1 MTYKYRIDEAA
12 AALVLEAALW
22 YEEKR
27 EGLGSDLILCF
38 EEGIEAI
45 QRNPFFEERYKNLRL
60 YNIHRFPYQI
70 IYYVENDLITIVAF
84 FHARRD
90 PKNWKKG

>member
-1 MTYKYRIDEAA
+1 MTYKYRIDEVAA
-12 AALVLEAALW
+12 SLVLEAALW

-45 QRNPFFEERYKNLRL
+45 QRNPLF
-60 YNIHRFPYQI
+60 
-70 IYYVENDLITIVAF
+70 
-84 FHARRD
+84 
-90 PKNWKKG
+90 